1 VNAEVLNVHTLK
13 PIDIQSLIKSAK
25 KTGLVVTVEQHQ
37 INGGLGG
44 TVAEVLSENYPI
56 PMKRMGINDI
66 FSESARTIDQLLVHH
81 QLTSKDIFV
90 NAQRL
95 IEKTRK

>member
-1 VNAEVLNVHTLK
+1 MLNVHTLK
-13 PIDIQSLIKSAK
+13 PIDIPTLVKSVK

-44 TVAEVLSENYPI
+44 VVAEILSEHYPVPI
-56 PMKRMGINDI
+56 KRMGVKDT
-66 FSESARTIDQLLVHH
+66 FSESARNIEQLLVHH
-81 QLTSKDIFV
+81 QLTSDDIVV